1 MRDAHALGT
10 PPEYLP
16 DNGSHR
22 FVRLQLVGIIRL
34 FAVAVGSPRP
44 DEIAVFLLR
53 RQRGAGLSGNI
64 LAVNLVDEIFQRN
77 EIAVRAPLGGEGVEA
92 VVDGDEANSEER
104 ENSLQIVARFL
115 VVSAKA
121 GQVFD
126 HDAVYMPFAYF
137 LHHLFKLRTV
147 KVRAASSVIAEQPI
161 QGKRWVIFDEPEQQ
175 VFLPL
180 YGIRA
185 GFAAVL
191 YGKADIGGSAVLL
204 LRLCGSFHRRN
215 DRVCLSFRSCHLY
228 HLPYL

>member
-1 MRDAHALGT
+1 M
-10 PPEYLP
+10 
-16 DNGSHR
+16 
-22 FVRLQLVGIIRL
+22 
-34 FAVAVGSPRP
+34 FAVAVGSPRA
-44 DEIAVFLLR
+44 DEITVLLLCCQCR
-53 RQRGAGLSGNI
+53 AGLPGNI

-92 VVDGDEANSEER
+92 VVDGDEAHAQEWKDA
-104 ENSLQIVARFL
+104 LQIVAGFL

-147 KVRAASSVIAEQPI
+147 KVRACSSVITEQPI
-161 QGKRWVIFDEPEQQ
+161 QGKRWVIFDEPEQEI
-175 VFLPL
+175 FLPL

-191 YGKADIGGSAVLL
+191 HGQTGIGGGAVLL
-204 LRLCGSFHRRN
+204 LHLCGSFRRRN

>member
-1 MRDAHALGT
+1 MRRTTSAA
-10 PPEYLP
+10 
-16 DNGSHR
+16 S
-22 FVRLQLVGIIRL
+22 
-34 FAVAVGSPRP
+34 
-44 DEIAVFLLR
+44 
-53 RQRGAGLSGNI
+53 
-64 LAVNLVDEIFQRN
+64 VNLVDEVFQRN
-77 EIAVRAPLGGEGVEA
+77 QITVRAPLGGEGVKA
-92 VVDGDEANSEER
+92 VVDGNEANSEER
-104 ENSLQIVARFL
+104 KNALQVVARFL

-137 LHHLFKLRTV
+137 LHHLFKLRAV
-147 KVRAASSVIAEQPI
+147 KVRACSSVIAEQPI
-161 QGKRWVIFDEPEQQ
+161 QGEGRIIFDEPEQQ

-191 YGKADIGGSAVLL
+191 HGKAGIGGGAVLL
-204 LRLCGSFHRRN
+204 LCLCGSFRRRN

>member
-1 MRDAHALGT
+1 M
-10 PPEYLP
+10 
-16 DNGSHR
+16 
-22 FVRLQLVGIIRL
+22 

-77 EIAVRAPLGGEGVEA
+77 EIAVRAPLGGEGVES
-92 VVDGDEANSEER
+92 VVDGNKTNAQER
-104 ENSLQIVARFL
+104 ENSLQIVAGFL

-147 KVRAASSVIAEQPI
+147 KVRAGSSIITEQGCKLHI
-161 QGKRWVIFDEPEQQ
+161 GTAFNKR
-175 VFLPL
+175 
-180 YGIRA
+180 
-185 GFAAVL
+185 
-191 YGKADIGGSAVLL
+191 S
-204 LRLCGSFHRRN
+204 
-215 DRVCLSFRSCHLY
+215 
-228 HLPYL
+228 